1 MSPEDPC
8 ASSGA
13 FGGFCSTASE
23 EIWEGLFLG
32 TVEDTTQP
40 YDLMVQCLPNEVK
53 FNNCVGLSPACIV
66 NNVHREYGIVRSLLL
81 CSALHFRALSVWGFV
96 RLFWLFTR
104 VVRVLRALGFGG
116 LC

>member
-23 EIWEGLFLG
+23 EIWERLFLG

-53 FNNCVGLSPACIV
+53 LNNCVGLSPACISQAPDQSKDPDLQ
-66 NNVHREYGIVRSLLL
+66 YGS
-81 CSALHFRALSVWGFV
+81 SWPDDE
-96 RLFWLFTR
+96 
-104 VVRVLRALGFGG
+104 FGDP
-116 LC
+116 